1 MLRWKLAGVAA
12 VVAVAV
18 LGSVSVVMAQAQG
31 PRGGRQGRGQF
42 DPAQMN
48 QWMMQRMKEQLGA
61 TDDEWAV
68 IEPRLEKV
76 QTLARDARG
85 GGMGGMFGR
94 GQFGGPGGVRGQP
107 GGAAP
112 QPPQGAQPTAPQSAV
127 SKAAEDLRTTLG
139 DQNSTVAQ
147 VKAGS
152 ETWID
157 WDIGAVAATTQG
169 ACDPPTAIRLVQ
181 TSVGGTSELQVRAN

>member
-18 LGSVSVVMAQAQG
+18 LGSVSVVMAQAQA

-68 IEPRLEKV
+68 IEPRLERV

-94 GQFGGPGGVRGQP
+94 GQFGGPGGLRGQP

-147 VKAGS
+147 VKEKLTAYRAEREKAREELSKAQEDLRSVLSVKQEAQLVLMGS
-152 ETWID
+152 LD
-157 WDIGAVAATTQG
+157 
-169 ACDPPTAIRLVQ
+169 
-181 TSVGGTSELQVRAN
+181 

>member
-18 LGSVSVVMAQAQG
+18 LGSVSVVMAQAQA

-94 GQFGGPGGVRGQP
+94 GQFGGPGGLRGQP

-147 VKAGS
+147 VK
-152 ETWID
+152 EKL
-157 WDIGAVAATTQG
+157 
-169 ACDPPTAIRLVQ
+169 TAYRAEREKAREELSKAQEDLRSVLSVKQEAQLVLM
-181 TSVGGTSELQVRAN
+181 GLLD

>member
-76 QTLARDARG
+76 QTLACDARG

-147 VKAGS
+147 VKEKLTAYRAEREKAREELSKAQEDLRSVLSVKQEAQLVLMGS
-152 ETWID
+152 LD
-157 WDIGAVAATTQG
+157 
-169 ACDPPTAIRLVQ
+169 
-181 TSVGGTSELQVRAN
+181 

>member
-18 LGSVSVVMAQAQG
+18 LGSVSVVMAQAQA

-76 QTLARDARG
+76 QTLARDARS

-94 GQFGGPGGVRGQP
+94 GQFGGPGGGRGQP

-147 VKAGS
+147 VKEKLTAYRAEREKAREELSKAQEDLRSVLSVKQEAQLVLMGS
-152 ETWID
+152 LD
-157 WDIGAVAATTQG
+157 
-169 ACDPPTAIRLVQ
+169 
-181 TSVGGTSELQVRAN
+181 

>member
-31 PRGGRQGRGQF
+31 ARGGRQGRGQF

-127 SKAAEDLRTTLG
+127 SKAAEDLRITLG

-147 VKAGS
+147 VKEKLTAYRAEREKAREELSKAQEDLRSVLSVKQEAQLVLMGS
-152 ETWID
+152 LD
-157 WDIGAVAATTQG
+157 
-169 ACDPPTAIRLVQ
+169 
-181 TSVGGTSELQVRAN
+181 

>member
-127 SKAAEDLRTTLG
+127 SKAAEDLRITLG

-147 VKAGS
+147 VKEKLTAYRAEREKAREELSKAQEDLRSVLSVKQEAQLVLMGS
-152 ETWID
+152 LD
-157 WDIGAVAATTQG
+157 
-169 ACDPPTAIRLVQ
+169 
-181 TSVGGTSELQVRAN
+181 

>member
-18 LGSVSVVMAQAQG
+18 LGSVSVVMAQAQA

-94 GQFGGPGGVRGQP
+94 GQFGGPGGLRGQP

-147 VKAGS
+147 VKEKLTAYRAEREKAREELSKAQEDLRSVLSVKQEAQLVLMGS
-152 ETWID
+152 LD
-157 WDIGAVAATTQG
+157 
-169 ACDPPTAIRLVQ
+169 
-181 TSVGGTSELQVRAN
+181 

>member
-147 VKAGS
+147 VKEKLTAYRAEREKAREELSKAQEDLRSVLSVKQEAQLVLMGS
-152 ETWID
+152 LD
-157 WDIGAVAATTQG
+157 
-169 ACDPPTAIRLVQ
+169 
-181 TSVGGTSELQVRAN
+181 